1 MSSFRRLA
9 AIVALCTAFGASG
22 GDLHADDG
30 FYKGK
35 RLTVLVNYA
44 PGGSTDAE
52 ARVFV
57 RHIGR
62 LLEGRPSVIIQNM
75 EGAGGFVGAKYVG
88 EVAPRDGTLAGYLTA
103 TAFLAALEPERFK
116 VDFRSYEF
124 IGIQAGTSIN
134 FVRTDVPPGIKAPD
148 DLLNAK
154 ALVVGSLAPDSP
166 KGVRIRL
173 GFDLLGLPYKFI
185 SGYRSGAAAKLAL
198 ERGEINVYGESPP
211 SYFSIIEPGLVKTG
225 TAIPFYM
232 DSNFDGQNFFIP
244 DSAKGSPVPPFHEF
258 YLKAKGQMP
267 SGALWEAYKGMIAPD
282 GTLTRA
288 IVLPPG
294 TPQAAVLALR
304 EGLRRLND
312 DKAYAEEAQKV
323 FGFVPIWRADGDNN
337 VVAARSITL
346 DATTRAFL
354 QDYIKNPPK

>member
-1 MSSFRRLA
+1 MGCFRRVAGIAGICIALA
-9 AIVALCTAFGASG
+9 VMTAEVRAEDS
-22 GDLHADDG
+22 

-62 LLEGRPSVIIQNM
+62 VLEGQPRVILQNM

-88 EVAPRDGTLAGYLTA
+88 EVAPRDGTFAGYLTA

-116 VDFRSYEF
+116 VDFKSYEF

-134 FVRTDVPPGIKAPD
+134 FVRTDVPPGMKEPA

-154 ALVVGSLAPDSP
+154 GLVVGSLAPDSP

-173 GFDLLGLPYKFI
+173 GFDLLGLSYKFI
-185 SGYRSGAAAKLAL
+185 SGYRSGGAAKLAL
-198 ERGEINVYGESPP
+198 ERGEINVYGETPP
-211 SYFSIIEPGLVKTG
+211 SYFSIIEPGLIKSG
-225 TAIPFYM
+225 TAIPVYM
-232 DSNFDGQNFFIP
+232 DSNFDGRDFFIP
-244 DSAKGSPVPPFHEF
+244 DSAKGSPVAPFHEF
-258 YLKAKGQMP
+258 YRKVKGQLP
-267 SGALWEAYKGMIAPD
+267 SGQLWEAYKGMVAPD
-282 GTLTRA
+282 GTATRV

-294 TPQAAVLALR
+294 APQAAVLALR
-304 EGLRRLND
+304 DALIRLNR
-312 DKAYAEEAQKV
+312 DKAYAEDAQKA
-323 FGFVPIWRADGDNN
+323 FGFVPVWRAESDNN
-337 VVAARSITL
+337 AVAGRAIRL
-346 DATTRAFL
+346 DAATRTFL
-354 QDYIKNPPK
+354 HDYIKNPPK